1 MTLDDVRNF
10 RIDLQSASPKNSAK
24 VGKEGKRGE
33 VQKFEYLQNQ
43 RSFFIKIENIFR
55 NFKYIMGHT
64 DIWRQ
69 KLRLFRELDI
79 SFTLIKR
86 CFSMM
91 HISNKSGFAKFF
103 HWYNAYFSKYDYC
116 ADWLC
121 KRIYFQDL
129 ITTKFW
135 LE

>member
-1 MTLDDVRNF
+1 MTSETLGLIFNLHLLKIQQR
-10 RIDLQSASPKNSAK
+10 SARREN
-24 VGKEGKRGE
+24 GGE

-43 RSFFIKIENIFR
+43 RSFFVKIENIFR